1 MLEDEYPVTSLCWA
15 AGVSRSAYYK
25 WKKSRYDISK
35 REKEN
40 KKIEELIIKINEKY
54 NGTYGVKRLCSYN
67 ERAWSKINNKE
78 PKL

>member
-40 KKIEELIIKINEKY
+40 RSDYKDLH
-54 NGTYGVKRLCSYN
+54 
-67 ERAWSKINNKE
+67 RADRRCNRRHCAQHVRS
-78 PKL
+78 

>member
-40 KKIEELIIKINEKY
+40 KKIEELIIKINE
-54 NGTYGVKRLCSYN
+54 
-67 ERAWSKINNKE
+67 
-78 PKL
+78 